1 LTNVP
6 IPVPIDRTIAWDS
19 LCDAAGPIEVLAT
32 RGVIPLDYAGVAK
45 ALSGW
50 FSGPKAATDWFS
62 ERPEALARLRR
73 IRDLAKCDGR
83 VSIGE
88 FLGFSYLGLFMEK
101 SEELSAFRYR
111 SEGSRQSDV
120 SHQSDVSRQS
130 NLVLVNEAM
139 HPDPG
144 AAVEAVLGPLNKFE
158 PVARR

>member
-1 LTNVP
+1 
-6 IPVPIDRTIAWDS
+6 
-19 LCDAAGPIEVLAT
+19 
-32 RGVIPLDYAGVAK
+32 
-45 ALSGW
+45 
-50 FSGPKAATDWFS
+50 
-62 ERPEALARLRR
+62 
-73 IRDLAKCDGR
+73 
-83 VSIGE
+83 
-88 FLGFSYLGLFMEK
+88 MEK